1 MSGPYRPPYRTC
13 ALLGLVIGLVA
24 AGYFLAPAPSESMPL
39 RTHVLSREVP
49 TPSTSHAPVAQ
60 AQAPVEPKPT
70 AKPAFV
76 SNRAPVP
83 LVPQRHTTYFPVD
96 EKAASKTVAMDPND
110 KTQALAMPGV
120 EGESQA
126 RRAIEID
133 GYRQVRGLVKRPD
146 GSWSGRAMRGNTEIT
161 VMVAADGS
169 VSAD

>member
-24 AGYFLAPAPSESMPL
+24 AGYFFAPAPSESMPL
-39 RTHVLSREVP
+39 RPQVMSREAP
-49 TPSTSHAPVAQ
+49 APSASHAPVAQ
-60 AQAPVEPKPT
+60 AQAAVEPKPT

-83 LVPQRHTTYFPVD
+83 LVTQRHTTYFPVD
-96 EKAASKTVAMDPND
+96 EKVASKTLARDPND
-110 KTQALAMPGV
+110 KTQALSMSAV

-126 RRAIEID
+126 RRAVEID
-133 GYRQVRGLVKRPD
+133 GYKQVRGLVKRPD

-161 VMVAADGS
+161 VRVAADGS